1 MNKTLILAAGTLL
14 GLAAG
19 YLLFGS
25 DAILEADGSGDAAPA
40 VEKGKGEPLFY
51 RNPMN
56 PAITSPVPARDHMGM
71 EYIPVYAE
79 DAAEEREPVGTVKID
94 PVVRQNI
101 GLRTALAERK
111 ALSRTIRAPGRV
123 TWDEQKLVRLH
134 PRVEGWIDEI
144 YIDKTGQLVSYDDIL
159 LNIYSP
165 KLVATQQEYLLA
177 LKNFEALKDSPFE
190 DIREGARRL
199 VASARERLTLLNV
212 PEHQI
217 VELEASRQIKEGLH
231 IHAPAAG
238 TLLEVGVRQGQYVT
252 PSTQLYLI
260 ADLSSVWVYADI
272 YDYELPWVTEGDRV
286 EMTLASVPGRRF
298 EGRLNYV
305 LPYAESKTRTTRVRL
320 VFDNPDR
327 LLRPEMFAEVTI
339 FAAERPDQ
347 VVVPAEAVV
356 RSGDYSQVF
365 VVNDAG
371 NFEPRRITTGVE
383 SRGEV
388 AIAAGLE
395 AGERVVVSAQFLV
408 DSESSLRAATA
419 RMTEPD
425 DGMEAMDHSTMD
437 HGGTD
442 HRGMDH
448 GRMDHSTM
456 EHGADPEM
464 DHSQMDHST
473 MDHGGMDH
481 SQMDHSTM
489 GHDGMDHS
497 QMDHSTMEHGAV
509 SPGSH
514 EEMNHD

>member
-1 MNKTLILAAGTLL
+1 
-14 GLAAG
+14 
-19 YLLFGS
+19 
-25 DAILEADGSGDAAPA
+25 
-40 VEKGKGEPLFY
+40 
-51 RNPMN
+51 
-56 PAITSPVPARDHMGM
+56 
-71 EYIPVYAE
+71 
-79 DAAEEREPVGTVKID
+79 
-94 PVVRQNI
+94 
-101 GLRTALAERK
+101 
-111 ALSRTIRAPGRV
+111 V

-252 PSTQLYLI
+252 PATQLYLI

-272 YDYELPWVTEGDRV
+272 YEYELPWVAEGDRV
-286 EMTLASVPGRRF
+286 EMTLASAPGRSF
-298 EGRLNYV
+298 EGTLNYI

-327 LLRPEMFAEVTI
+327 LLRPEMFADVTI
-339 FAAERPDQ
+339 FAAEKPGQ

-365 VVNDAG
+365 VVNDGG
-371 NFEPRRITTGVE
+371 NFEPRRVTTGVE

-425 DGMEAMDHSTMD
+425 DGMEAMDHSTM
-437 HGGTD
+437 
-442 HRGMDH
+442 
-448 GRMDHSTM
+448 

-464 DHSQMDHST
+464 DHSQMDHSTTDHGGMDHSQMDHSTMDHGGMDHGQMDHST

-481 SQMDHSTM
+481 SQMDHSTKDH
-489 GHDGMDHS
+489 GGMDHS
-497 QMDHSTMEHGAV
+497 QMDHSTMDHGAM